1 MVPFVRSLRTKVR
14 KLREPRPAS
23 AMAFAAVAVGGT
35 DTYVTRPR
43 DRASLLALALIHF
56 ASWLFPSSCRGK
68 ATHRDTQSPE
78 NTRATEIYGKSH
90 TQRSYRYAR
99 STSLRPVNLNGM
111 KRSFYGESTAQLRVG
126 ISAFSP
132 GC

>member
-23 AMAFAAVAVGGT
+23 AMAFAAVAVDGT

-43 DRASLLALALIHF
+43 DRASLLASALIHF
-56 ASWLFPSSCRGK
+56 ASWLFPSRGRPH
-68 ATHRDTQSPE
+68 TVTRSPQKTPAPLRYME
-78 NTRATEIYGKSH
+78 NLILNA
-90 TQRSYRYAR
+90 SYCYAR
-99 STSLRPVNLNGM
+99 STLLRPVNLNGIE
-111 KRSFYGESTAQLRVG
+111 RSFHGESTAQLRAG

-132 GC
+132 VC

>member
-23 AMAFAAVAVGGT
+23 AMAFAAVAVDGT

-43 DRASLLALALIHF
+43 DRASLLASALIHF
-56 ASWLFPSSCRGK
+56 ASWLFPSSCQGK

-90 TQRSYRYAR
+90 TQRLVL
-99 STSLRPVNLNGM
+99 LRTQHIAATRQPQRHRAIVP
-111 KRSFYGESTAQLRVG
+111 R
-126 ISAFSP
+126 
-132 GC
+132 